1 VIFLLSQLYIENIA
15 VIQKADIRLR
25 EGFNVFT
32 GETGAGKTILISAI
46 NAVLGARTSRSI
58 IRSGESRAVVSAL
71 FSDLS
76 PDAARQ
82 VEELGYTAEEGQL
95 MIHRELDAGGS
106 GSCRINGRP
115 ATTALLRQIASLLID
130 IHGQRDSQ
138 ELLSTEKH
146 LSFVD
151 GFGGLEGDLEAYQR
165 VYRSLCQVREKRES
179 LEMDESYKLQRQDL
193 LQYQLNEI
201 ESASL
206 TPGEEEELLAQREMI
221 RNSER
226 ITGALGSGYQL
237 LTGGEDGIGIVS
249 ALGSLG
255 EELDT
260 ASQFVSGLEEYQSK
274 VEDLRYDLEELAST
288 LRGSLEDYSFDP
300 RQLDRIEDR
309 LDLLYR
315 LKKKYGATV
324 EEIIAYGERSAQE
337 LDELTFADERA
348 AQLREEEQALTAQAE
363 KLAEALSAKRSRA
376 GERFIASVREELAYL
391 DMPNVRLS
399 LNTTRRELGPTG
411 WDSVEFF
418 LAANPGEEPKPL
430 SKTASGGELSRV
442 MLAIKTVLAGKGGV
456 GTLIF
461 DEVDTGVS
469 GRAAQKIGLKLAQVA
484 KSRQVICVT
493 HLAQVAAYAGHHSR
507 IYKQVEKERTY
518 THVEVLDREER
529 VRELARINAG
539 ENITD
544 IAMESARELLTL
556 AGN

>member
-1 VIFLLSQLYIENIA
+1 MLSQLYIENIA

-179 LEMDESYKLQRQDL
+179 LE
-193 LQYQLNEI
+193 
-201 ESASL
+201 
-206 TPGEEEELLAQREMI
+206 
-221 RNSER
+221 

-363 KLAEALSAKRSRA
+363 KLAEALSAKRGKA

>member
-1 VIFLLSQLYIENIA
+1 MIFLLSQLYIENIA
-15 VIQKADIRLR
+15 VIQKADIQLR

-411 WDSVEFF
+411 WDSV
-418 LAANPGEEPKPL
+418 
-430 SKTASGGELSRV
+430 
-442 MLAIKTVLAGKGGV
+442 
-456 GTLIF
+456 
-461 DEVDTGVS
+461 
-469 GRAAQKIGLKLAQVA
+469 
-484 KSRQVICVT
+484 
-493 HLAQVAAYAGHHSR
+493 
-507 IYKQVEKERTY
+507 
-518 THVEVLDREER
+518 
-529 VRELARINAG
+529 
-539 ENITD
+539 
-544 IAMESARELLTL
+544 
-556 AGN
+556 

>member
-1 VIFLLSQLYIENIA
+1 MLSQLYIENIA
-15 VIQKADIRLR
+15 VIQKADIQLR

-363 KLAEALSAKRSRA
+363 KLAGTLSVKRGKA

-418 LAANPGEEPKPL
+418 IAANPGEEPKPL

-507 IYKQVEKERTY
+507 IYKQVEGERTY
-518 THVEVLDREER
+518 THVDVLAREDR
-529 VRELARINAG
+529 VKELARINVG
-539 ENITD
+539 ENITSTALD
-544 IAMESARELLTL
+544 SAREMLTL

>member
-1 VIFLLSQLYIENIA
+1 MLSQLYIENIA
-15 VIQKADIRLR
+15 VIQKADIQLR

-363 KLAEALSAKRSRA
+363 KLAEALSAKRSKA

>member
-1 VIFLLSQLYIENIA
+1 MLSQLYIENIA
-15 VIQKADIRLR
+15 VIQKADIQLR

-363 KLAEALSAKRSRA
+363 KLAGTLSAKRSKA

>member
-1 VIFLLSQLYIENIA
+1 MLSQLYIENIA

-363 KLAEALSAKRSRA
+363 KLAGTLSVKRGKA

>member
-1 VIFLLSQLYIENIA
+1 MSQLYIENIA

-82 VEELGYTAEEGQL
+82 VEELGYTAEDGQL

-363 KLAEALSAKRSRA
+363 KLAGTLSAKRGKA

>member
-1 VIFLLSQLYIENIA
+1 MIFLLSQLYIENIA

>member
-1 VIFLLSQLYIENIA
+1 MLSQLYIENIA

-146 LSFVD
+146 LSFLD

>member
-1 VIFLLSQLYIENIA
+1 MLSQLYIENIA

-363 KLAEALSAKRSRA
+363 KLAGTLSAKRGKA

>member
-1 VIFLLSQLYIENIA
+1 MLSQLYIENIA

-300 RQLDRIEDR
+300 RQLDRIENR

-363 KLAEALSAKRSRA
+363 KLAGTLSVKRGKA